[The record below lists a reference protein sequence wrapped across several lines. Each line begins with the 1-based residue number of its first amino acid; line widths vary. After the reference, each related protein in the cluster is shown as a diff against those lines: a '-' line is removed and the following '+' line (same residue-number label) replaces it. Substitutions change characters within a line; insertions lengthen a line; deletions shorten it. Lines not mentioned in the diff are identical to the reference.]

1 MYAESSVVLTNFG
14 LILLLLLSAGVAS
27 THGRQIYGTVMFT
40 GQYMLG
46 LEGSVSRIMFDAPLR
61 GPVEM

>member
-27 THGRQIYGTVMFT
+27 THGRQTYGTVMFT

-61 GPVEM
+61 GHVEM